1 MVSEQSQYTRE
12 WIESYLT
19 GQIISDLKTANTTL
33 NTDPALS
40 KTFPENHI
48 YLNALFNESTNRTFY
63 ETYRGSFQ
71 L

>member
-19 GQIISDLKTANTTL
+19 GQIIWDLKTENTTL

-48 YLNALFNESTNRTFY
+48 YESTNRTFY

-71 L
+71 S